1 MAAPND
7 RHHRQRSNR
16 RPQWAPRKGT
26 EHMTDELHPNEKLV
40 FGSDAKRH
48 EITGMILEQGSG
60 ALSPDDQARR
70 VHLPYIASTQG
81 AAVAD
86 AMLIKINA
94 AIRAREILK
103 G

>member
-1 MAAPND
+1 
-7 RHHRQRSNR
+7 
-16 RPQWAPRKGT
+16 
-26 EHMTDELHPNEKLV
+26 
-40 FGSDAKRH
+40 
-48 EITGMILEQGSG
+48 MILEQGSG

>member
-1 MAAPND
+1 
-7 RHHRQRSNR
+7 
-16 RPQWAPRKGT
+16 
-26 EHMTDELHPNEKLV
+26 MTHDLHPNEKAV

-48 EITGMILEQGSG
+48 EVTGMILEKGSG
-60 ALSPDDQARR
+60 SLSPDLQARR

-86 AMLIKINA
+86 AMLIKLNA
-94 AIRAREILK
+94 ATRNAEILR